1 MTKRVMKRRAKKVGL
16 PPGSLV
22 YLGDK
27 PKGTTKITLF
37 DYVDGELTEREIEQP
52 DECAVYK
59 KSDTVTWIN
68 VDGIQDVG
76 VLEKIGK
83 QYDLHP
89 LVMEDIL
96 NTDQRPKVEDHDR
109 YLYVVLKM
117 LSYNDAEQEMAIEQL
132 SLVIG
137 DNFLLS
143 FQDKPGDVLDP
154 LRERIRQAKGPIRK
168 LGADYLLYAIMD
180 EVVDHYFVVMEKLGE
195 KIEQIE
201 DIVAVKPK
209 PDTLQQIH
217 RLKREIII
225 LRKAVWPLREL
236 IGTLRHDA
244 TPLLQEST
252 AIYFRDLSD
261 HIAQIIDGV
270 EAYRD
275 MLSSMLDVY
284 LSIMSNRTNGVM
296 KVMAL
301 FSAIFMPLTVI
312 TGIFGMNFKDFPEL
326 EWRYG
331 FQGTVVLMVVL
342 AIGMVLFFR
351 RKQWL

>member
-1 MTKRVMKRRAKKVGL
+1 MTKRVMKRRAKKAGL

-27 PKGTTKITLF
+27 SHATTTITLF
-37 DYVDGELTEREIEQP
+37 DYVDGHLTEREISQP
-52 DECAVYK
+52 DECAPFK
-59 KSDTVTWIN
+59 ESATVTWIN
-68 VDGIQDVG
+68 LDGIQNIA

-96 NTDQRPKVEDHDR
+96 NTDQRPKIEDHEH

-117 LSYNDAEQEMAIEQL
+117 LSYNDAEQEISIEQL
-132 SLVIG
+132 SLVLG
-137 DNFLLS
+137 NNFVLS

-154 LRERIRQAKGPIRK
+154 LRERIRQSKGRIRK

-180 EVVDHYFVVMEKLGE
+180 AVVDHYFVVMEKLGE

-201 DIVAVKPK
+201 DIVAVRPK
-209 PDTLQQIH
+209 QDTLQQIH
-217 RLKREIII
+217 RLKREMIV

-236 IGTLRHDA
+236 ITSLRHDD
-244 TPLLQEST
+244 TPLLTETTS
-252 AIYFRDLSD
+252 IYFRDLND
-261 HIAQIIDGV
+261 HIVQIIEGI

-284 LSIMSNRTNGVM
+284 LSIMSNRSNGVM
-296 KVMAL
+296 KVVAL
-301 FSAIFMPLTVI
+301 FSAIFMPLTFI

-326 EWRYG
+326 EWKYG
-331 FQGTVVLMVVL
+331 FQGTVILMVVL
-342 AIGMVLFFR
+342 AIVMLMFFR
-351 RKQWL
+351 RRRWL

>member
-1 MTKRVMKRRAKKVGL
+1 MTKRVMKRRAKKAGL

-27 PKGTTKITLF
+27 PNATTKIQLF
-37 DYVDGELTEREIEQP
+37 DYLDGHLTEREVMHP
-52 DECAVYK
+52 DECAPFK
-59 KSDTVTWIN
+59 DSNTVTWIN
-68 VDGIQDVG
+68 IDGIQNVG

-96 NTDQRPKVEDHDR
+96 NTDQRPKIEDHDR

-117 LSYNDAEQEMAIEQL
+117 LSYNEADQEIGIEQL
-132 SLVIG
+132 SLVLG
-137 DNFLLS
+137 DNFVLS

-154 LRERIRQAKGPIRK
+154 LRERIRQAKGKIRK
-168 LGADYLLYAIMD
+168 LGPDYLLYAIMD
-180 EVVDHYFVVMEKLGE
+180 EVVDNYFVVMEKLGD
-195 KIEQIE
+195 KVEQIE
-201 DIVAVKPK
+201 DIVAVKPR

-217 RLKREIII
+217 RLKREMIV

-236 IGTLRHDA
+236 ITTLRHDD
-244 TPLLQEST
+244 TPLLKEST
-252 AIYFRDLSD
+252 AIYFRDLND
-261 HIAQIIDGV
+261 HIVQIIEGV

-284 LSIMSNRTNGVM
+284 LSIMSNRANGVM
-296 KVMAL
+296 KVLAL
-301 FSAIFMPLTVI
+301 FSAIFMPLTFI

-326 EWRYG
+326 EWKYG
-331 FQGTVVLMVVL
+331 FQGTVILMVVL
-342 AIGMVLFFR
+342 AIAMLIFFR
-351 RKQWL
+351 RKKWL

>member
-1 MTKRVMKRRAKKVGL
+1 MTKRVMKRRAKKAGM

-27 PKGTTKITLF
+27 PDATTKITLF
-37 DYVDGELTEREIEQP
+37 DYVDGHLTEREIIQT
-52 DECAVYK
+52 DECAPYK
-59 KSDTVTWIN
+59 DSDTVTWIN
-68 VDGIQDVG
+68 VDGIQNIG
-76 VLEKIGK
+76 VVEKIGK

-96 NTDQRPKVEDHDR
+96 NTDQRPKVEDHDG

-117 LSYNDAEQEMAIEQL
+117 LSYNEAEQEIAIEQL
-132 SLVIG
+132 SLVLG
-137 DNFLLS
+137 EKFVLS

-154 LRERIRQAKGPIRK
+154 LRDRIRQAKGRIRK

-180 EVVDHYFVVMEKLGE
+180 EVVDHYFTVMEKLGE

-201 DIVAVKPK
+201 DIVAVRPRQ
-209 PDTLQQIH
+209 DTLQQIH
-217 RLKREIII
+217 RLKREIIV

-236 IGTLRHDA
+236 INSLRHDE
-244 TPLLQEST
+244 TPLLKETTS
-252 AIYFRDLSD
+252 IYFRDLHD
-261 HIAQIIDGV
+261 HIAQIIDGI

-326 EWRYG
+326 EWKYG
-331 FQGTVVLMVVL
+331 FQGTVTLMVVL

-351 RKQWL
+351 RKNWL

>member
-1 MTKRVMKRRAKKVGL
+1 MTKRVMKRRAKKAGL

-27 PKGTTKITLF
+27 PNAATKIQLF
-37 DYVDGELTEREIEQP
+37 DYLDGHLTEREVVHP
-52 DECAVYK
+52 DECAPFK
-59 KSDTVTWIN
+59 DSDTVTWIN
-68 VDGIQDVG
+68 IDGIQNVG

-89 LVMEDIL
+89 LVLEDIL
-96 NTDQRPKVEDHDR
+96 NTDQRPKVEDHER

-117 LSYNDAEQEMAIEQL
+117 LSYNEAEQEIAIEQL
-132 SLVIG
+132 SLILG
-137 DNFLLS
+137 DNFVLS
-143 FQDKPGDVLDP
+143 FQDKPGDVLEP
-154 LRERIRQAKGPIRK
+154 LRERIRQSKGKIRK

-201 DIVAVKPK
+201 DIVAVRPK
-209 PDTLQQIH
+209 QDTLQQIH
-217 RLKREIII
+217 RLKREIIV

-236 IGTLRHDA
+236 ISTLRHDD
-244 TPLLQEST
+244 TPLLSEST
-252 AIYFRDLSD
+252 EIYFRDLND
-261 HIAQIIDGV
+261 HIVQIIDGV

-296 KVMAL
+296 KVLAL
-301 FSAIFMPLTVI
+301 FSAIFMPLTFI

-326 EWRYG
+326 EWKYG
-331 FQGTVVLMVVL
+331 FQGTVILMVVM
-342 AIGMVLFFR
+342 AVGMIIFFR
-351 RKQWL
+351 RRRWL

>member
-1 MTKRVMKRRAKKVGL
+1 MTKRVMKRRAKKAGL

-37 DYVDGELTEREIEQP
+37 DYVDGHLIEREIRHP
-52 DECAVYK
+52 DECAPFK
-59 KSDTVTWIN
+59 ESNTVTWIN
-68 VDGIQDVG
+68 VDGIQDIGIV
-76 VLEKIGK
+76 EQIGK

-132 SLVIG
+132 SLVLG
-137 DNFLLS
+137 DNFVLS

-154 LRERIRQAKGPIRK
+154 LRERIRQAKGRIRK
-168 LGADYLLYAIMD
+168 LGADYLLYSIMD
-180 EVVDHYFVVMEKLGE
+180 EVVDHYFVVMEKLGD

-312 TGIFGMNFKDFPEL
+312 TGIFVMNFKDFPEL
-326 EWRYG
+326 EWKYG
-331 FQGTVVLMVVL
+331 FQGTVTLMVVL

-351 RKQWL
+351 RKHWL

>member
-1 MTKRVMKRRAKKVGL
+1 MTKRVMKRRAKKAGM

-27 PKGTTKITLF
+27 PDATTKITLF
-37 DYVDGELTEREIEQP
+37 DYVDGHLTEREIIQT
-52 DECAVYK
+52 DECAPYK
-59 KSDTVTWIN
+59 DSDTVTWIN
-68 VDGIQDVG
+68 VDGIQNIG
-76 VLEKIGK
+76 VVEKIGK

-117 LSYNDAEQEMAIEQL
+117 LSYNEAEQEIAIEQL
-132 SLVIG
+132 SLVLG
-137 DNFLLS
+137 EKFVLS

-154 LRERIRQAKGPIRK
+154 LRDRIRQAKGRIRK

-180 EVVDHYFVVMEKLGE
+180 EVVDHYFTVMEKLGE

-201 DIVAVKPK
+201 DIVAVRPRQ
-209 PDTLQQIH
+209 DTLQQIH
-217 RLKREIII
+217 RLKREIIV

-236 IGTLRHDA
+236 INSLRHDE
-244 TPLLQEST
+244 TPLLKETTS
-252 AIYFRDLSD
+252 IYFRDLHD
-261 HIAQIIDGV
+261 HIAQIIDGI

-326 EWRYG
+326 EWKYG
-331 FQGTVVLMVVL
+331 FQGTVTLMVVL

-351 RKQWL
+351 RKNWL

>member
-1 MTKRVMKRRAKKVGL
+1 MTKRVMKRRAKKAGM

-27 PKGTTKITLF
+27 QDAGTKITLF
-37 DYVDGELTEREIEQP
+37 DYVDGHCTEREIAHV
-52 DECAVYK
+52 DECAPYK
-59 KSDTVTWIN
+59 ESNTVTWIN
-68 VDGIQDVG
+68 IDGIQNID

-83 QYDLHP
+83 QYDLHS

-117 LSYNDAEQEMAIEQL
+117 LSYNDAEQEIAIEQL
-132 SLVIG
+132 SLVLG
-137 DNFLLS
+137 ENFVLS

-154 LRERIRQAKGPIRK
+154 LRERIRHAQGRIRK

-180 EVVDHYFVVMEKLGE
+180 EVVDHYFTVMEKLGE
-195 KIEQIE
+195 KVEQVE
-201 DIVAVKPK
+201 DIVAVRPK
-209 PDTLQQIH
+209 QDTLQQIH
-217 RLKREIII
+217 RLKREMIM
-225 LRKAVWPLREL
+225 LRKVVWPLREL
-236 IGTLRHDA
+236 VSTLLHDS
-244 TPLLQEST
+244 TPLLKETT
-252 AIYFRDLSD
+252 AIYFRDLHD

-275 MLSSMLDVY
+275 MLSGMLDVY

-331 FQGTVVLMVVL
+331 FQGTVILMVVL
-342 AIGMVLFFR
+342 AVGMIIFFR
-351 RKQWL
+351 RKNWL

>member
-1 MTKRVMKRRAKKVGL
+1 MTKRVMKRRAKKAGM

-27 PKGTTKITLF
+27 PSADTKITLF
-37 DYVDGELTEREIEQP
+37 DYVEDHCAEREVHSAE
-52 DECAVYK
+52 ECAAYK
-59 KSDTVTWIN
+59 ESSTVTWIN
-68 VDGIQDVG
+68 IDGIQNIG
-76 VLEKIGK
+76 VLEKIGR

-117 LSYNDAEQEMAIEQL
+117 LSYNEADQEIAIEQL
-132 SLVIG
+132 SLVLG
-137 DNFLLS
+137 ENFVLS

-154 LRERIRQAKGPIRK
+154 LRERIRHAKGRIRK

-180 EVVDHYFVVMEKLGE
+180 EVVDNYFAVMEKLGE
-195 KIEQIE
+195 KVELIE

-209 PDTLQQIH
+209 QDTLQQIH
-217 RLKREIII
+217 RLKREMIV

-236 IGTLRHDA
+236 VSTLRHDD
-244 TPLLQEST
+244 TPLLKQST
-252 AIYFRDLSD
+252 LIYFRDLHD
-261 HIAQIIDGV
+261 HVIQIIDGI

-296 KVMAL
+296 KVLAL
-301 FSAIFMPLTVI
+301 FSAIFMPLTFI

-331 FQGTVVLMVVL
+331 FQGTVILMLVLSV
-342 AIGMVLFFR
+342 GMIIFFR
-351 RKQWL
+351 RKKWL